1 MKSDKKNVRRLK
13 SPLGGFNSILDMR
26 KIEKIKKEKFTPPKD
41 DILKF
46 TPPEK
51 EQKTLKTEDFVDYLK
66 SLESRVSNSENLLKS
81 SK

>member
-1 MKSDKKNVRRLK
+1 MRLK
-13 SPLGGFNSILDMR
+13 SPLGGFSSILDMR
-26 KIEKIKKEKFTPPKD
+26 KIQKIKKEKFTPPKE

-51 EQKTLKTEDFVDYLK
+51 EQKILKTEDFVDYLK
-66 SLESRVSNSENLLKS
+66 SMEKKTSSSETLLKS

>member
-1 MKSDKKNVRRLK
+1 
-13 SPLGGFNSILDMR
+13 MR

-66 SLESRVSNSENLLKS
+66 SLENRA
-81 SK
+81 